1 VDHDGKGAGR
11 RGVADRVGPAV
22 GHEPQSRRA
31 WRLVW
36 ELAGIVGVD
45 PHGLTLR
52 ELCAMADGRLRERWN
67 HTAAVLA
74 MLANAHRDQRR
85 RAEPFGVADF
95 HPFEAPRR
103 EEPLKV
109 DITVL
114 RDVFVPRT
122 EPKP

>member
-1 VDHDGKGAGR
+1 
-11 RGVADRVGPAV
+11 
-22 GHEPQSRRA
+22 
-31 WRLVW
+31 
-36 ELAGIVGVD
+36 
-45 PHGLTLR
+45 
-52 ELCAMADGRLRERWN
+52 
-67 HTAAVLA
+67 

-114 RDVFVPRT
+114 RDVFVPRK
-122 EPKP
+122 EQNP

>member
-1 VDHDGKGAGR
+1 
-11 RGVADRVGPAV
+11 
-22 GHEPQSRRA
+22 
-31 WRLVW
+31 
-36 ELAGIVGVD
+36 
-45 PHGLTLR
+45 
-52 ELCAMADGRLRERWN
+52 MADGRLRERWN

-95 HPFEAPRR
+95 HPFAAPRR

-114 RDVFVPRT
+114 RDVFVPRK
-122 EPKP
+122 EPNP

>member
-1 VDHDGKGAGR
+1 
-11 RGVADRVGPAV
+11 
-22 GHEPQSRRA
+22 
-31 WRLVW
+31 
-36 ELAGIVGVD
+36 
-45 PHGLTLR
+45 
-52 ELCAMADGRLRERWN
+52 
-67 HTAAVLA
+67 
-74 MLANAHRDQRR
+74 
-85 RAEPFGVADF
+85 VADF